1 MNKTTKNIPA
11 TLDLNKSLSDFTAA
25 IALALDLANIAAWDG
40 RTIKQRE
47 EKIRVAALVLAG
59 QCVAL
64 LVYNLSQSDSA
75 QKTAISQTKGWWH
88 PKTRKHGYCHRQVLT
103 IGNVIVDLK
112 LPYVVERRTQPKGKR
127 KPLHQG
133 FCPFLRWLGMSEGI
147 TPLVWSTIAEVG
159 TISSSFAVARSTLS
173 QWGINISLKRIERL
187 TYHFGGLGIGQ
198 RDDKVFKLQQGTLPT
213 GSVFKDKRV
222 VISVDGGRTRLRINK
237 KGRRHPKTHRHG
249 YVGEWVEPK
258 LLTVYAVDDQGKKI
272 KTSEFPITND
282 GTYDD
287 YQGFLQILEM
297 YLVNLG
303 IERAKQVL
311 LIADG
316 AEWIWKHVPPL
327 LERLGCSHETYQIL
341 DFYHVTEHLQ
351 DER

>member
-1 MNKTTKNIPA
+1 M
-11 TLDLNKSLSDFTAA
+11 
-25 IALALDLANIAAWDG
+25 
-40 RTIKQRE
+40 
-47 EKIRVAALVLAG
+47 
-59 QCVAL
+59 
-64 LVYNLSQSDSA
+64 
-75 QKTAISQTKGWWH
+75 
-88 PKTRKHGYCHRQVLT
+88 
-103 IGNVIVDLK
+103 
-112 LPYVVERRTQPKGKR
+112 
-127 KPLHQG
+127 
-133 FCPFLRWLGMSEGI
+133 
-147 TPLVWSTIAEVG
+147 
-159 TISSSFAVARSTLS
+159 
-173 QWGINISLKRIERL
+173 
-187 TYHFGGLGIGQ
+187 
-198 RDDKVFKLQQGTLPT
+198 FKLQQGTLPT